1 METNTNLLMTFKNE
15 DDAKVS
21 LSIADPRGNIT
32 EDEIKEVME
41 LIVAKNIFA
50 PNGFDLVSVV
60 DAKVVVT
67 ETTPFDLVVG

>member
-67 ETTPFDLVVG
+67 ETTPFDLVIG

>member
-1 METNTNLLMTFKNE
+1 METNTNLLITFKNE
-15 DDAKVS
+15 DDSKVS
-21 LSIADPRGNIT
+21 LSIQDPRENIT

-50 PNGFDLVSVV
+50 PNGLDLVSAV